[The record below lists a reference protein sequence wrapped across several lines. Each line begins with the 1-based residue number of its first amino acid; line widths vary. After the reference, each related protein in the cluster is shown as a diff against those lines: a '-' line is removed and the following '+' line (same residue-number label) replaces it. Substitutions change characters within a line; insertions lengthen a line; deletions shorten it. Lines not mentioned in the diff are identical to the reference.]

1 MKLAEITPQ
10 LLSDAPDE
18 EVRLAWLRL
27 SQWFGAAS
35 KKGKSVEN
43 YVNAALWVWDEYKHR
58 GWEIDQKKPLAQ
70 AALNFRAKKAIPGE
84 LEKNLESLPSEVV
97 LVHNFVSLVGSA
109 VSKESARDI
118 DVLFRAQR
126 DQEGRNFLLQT
137 ENVWLPVRKVLAS
150 DKSKPL
156 HFIDNPQ
163 GPHSDNVPLYSLV
176 LRREP
181 LEKKIIKSLSPG
193 DRFSPEKPLMA
204 GYTDFF
210 STSELWPWCQ
220 KKLQA
225 GARLAGEI
233 KFDGFR
239 CIISKKGEE
248 VRIWF
253 EDSQEEQDVP
263 ALVEALRR
271 SPFTSIVLDGELLA
285 TSRDQ
290 IVPRTQLLQM
300 LAGEPGLDPLFMA
313 FDCLYLDGLDLSPK
327 PLEERQKTLVSVSA
341 RLNTPYIDF
350 SRSVQIGSEKE
361 LEIVGRWAASQPA
374 SEGLMVKDT
383 TQPYHPGGAE
393 DWAKLKTVVELKV
406 TVLEIK
412 PVDAGFT
419 YLCGLRLHNERTENA
434 VRDVAGQ
441 KYATLGSTF
450 VTKLQ
455 AKPGDTL
462 NVRIEELLVLE
473 GGKLAWGK
481 PTVVGPD
488 SSRDS
493 YLVSQ
498 AVDLARRGHVLKVE
512 TRKEDVS
519 VWGPVGA
526 PIAFIAAAPS
536 ELELA
541 RNEPIVGQAGEVF
554 KRLYLEPVGLE
565 KSQVAILY
573 LIPRVEKA
581 TEAQI
586 ETWNSWLMKELS
598 RINPKI
604 IVALGKVAAE
614 ALEDIADFAMPH
626 PAAVHKYGDSGEVAR
641 KIRQAMRK
649 IQEVSKSEDDGADTR
664 SSIAARE
671 YARSWWQ
678 MVPPSGRGRFV
689 LQAHW
694 RGLSEEE
701 LKLSH
706 EALLK
711 TSHSI
716 HCDLRFEID
725 NHSLWG
731 FTVFEGSTEEIRSKG
746 RGEARI
752 LHLSPQDSLQGA
764 FKLRQPHEW
773 LTIAAEKPYIS
784 APGGVGATSKKY
796 SKFFQLDTGEYE
808 FSFAR
813 LHGREVF
820 LHGEKLKGRLLM
832 QYAPVGETTMPGGE
846 TQAST
851 GRVWIINKPDSQT
864 PYTATHELA
873 DVEADLEKKGQDKLV
888 WSERPGEK
896 PQILDINGHDKFTEK
911 EYSAAIFKADSEKRL
926 VYGVVSE
933 PLTVDAQGDV
943 LSEEEIEQFAHNY
956 LIKSQKFDVRHNWKR
971 VRASIV
977 ESWIAKS
984 DFEWMG
990 EVIKKGSWII
1000 GVKVFDDDL
1009 WSKIRAGVYKA
1020 FSIGGR
1026 GVRVRRVRFA

>member
-58 GWEIDQKKPLAQ
+58 GWEIDKKKPLAQ
-70 AALNFRAKKAIPGE
+70 AALDFRAKKAIPGE

-109 VSKESARDI
+109 VSKESSHDI
-118 DVLFRAQR
+118 DILFRAQR
-126 DQEGRNFLLQT
+126 DQEGRNFLLQA
-137 ENVWLPVRKVLAS
+137 ENIWLPVRKVLAS
-150 DKSKPL
+150 DKSRPL

-163 GPHSDNVPLYSLV
+163 GPHSDNVPLYSLI

-181 LEKKIIKSLSPG
+181 LEKEIIKSLSPG
-193 DRFSPEKPLMA
+193 DRFPPEKPLMA
-204 GYTDFF
+204 GFTDFF
-210 STSELWPWCQ
+210 STKELWPWCE
-220 KKLQA
+220 KKLKA

-239 CIISKKGEE
+239 CIISKKEEE
-248 VRIWF
+248 VKIWF
-253 EDSQEEQDVP
+253 EDSQEERDVP

-285 TSRDQ
+285 TSRGQ

-313 FDCLYLDGLDLSPK
+313 FDCLYLDGLDLSSE
-327 PLEERQKTLVSVSA
+327 PLEERQKTLVSVTA
-341 RLNTPYIDF
+341 RLNTPHIDF
-350 SRSVQIGSEKE
+350 STSVHIGSEKE

-383 TQPYHPGGAE
+383 TQPYHIGGSS

-406 TVLEIK
+406 TVLESIT
-412 PVDAGFT
+412 VDAGFT
-419 YLCGLRLHNERTENA
+419 YLCGLRLHNERIENA
-434 VRDVAGQ
+434 VRILADQ

-450 VTKLQ
+450 VTQLQ
-455 AKPGDTL
+455 ARPGDTL

-498 AVDLARRGHVLKVE
+498 AMDLARRGHVLKVE

-536 ELELA
+536 ELEKA
-541 RNEPIVGQAGEVF
+541 RDEPIVGQAGEVF
-554 KRLYLEPVGLE
+554 KQLYLKPVGLE

-573 LIPRVEKA
+573 LIPKAEKA
-581 TEAQI
+581 TESQI
-586 ETWNSWLMKELS
+586 DAWNSWLMKELF

-614 ALEDIADFAMPH
+614 ALEDLADFAMPH
-626 PAAVHKYGDSGEVAR
+626 PAAVNKYGDSGEVAR
-641 KIRQAMRK
+641 KIRQAMSRL
-649 IQEVSKSEDDGADTR
+649 QELSKEDDGEDSR
-664 SSIAARE
+664 SAIAAIE
-671 YARSWWQ
+671 YERSWWQ
-678 MVPPSGRGRFV
+678 MVPKTGKGQFV

-701 LKLSH
+701 TKLSH
-706 EALLK
+706 EELLK
-711 TSHSI
+711 SSHSV

-731 FTVFEGSTEEIRSKG
+731 FTVFEGSTEEIRSKVQ
-746 RGEARI
+746 GEARI
-752 LHLSPQDSLQGA
+752 LHLSSDDSLQGA

-796 SKFFQLDTGEYE
+796 SKFIQLDTGEYE

-820 LHGEKLKGRLLM
+820 LHGEKLNGRLLM
-832 QYAPVGETTMPGGE
+832 QYAPVGD
-846 TQAST
+846 S
-851 GRVWIINKPDSQT
+851 RIWLISKPESQE
-864 PYTATHELA
+864 PYTAKRNLEA
-873 DVEADLEKKGQDKLV
+873 VEEEMKRKGQDKLV
-888 WSERPGEK
+888 WSKRPGEK
-896 PQILDINGHDKFTEK
+896 PQLLDINGHNNSTEK
-911 EYSAAIFKADSEKRL
+911 EYDAAILKVADAGKRL
-926 VYGVVSE
+926 VLGVVSE
-933 PLTVDAQGDV
+933 PRTVDAQGDV
-943 LSEEEIEQFAHNY
+943 LSEAEIEQMAQNFERRVKEFRDRHTKRRVKT
-956 LIKSQKFDVRHNWKR
+956 LIVR
-971 VRASIV
+971 
-977 ESWIAKS
+977 SWRTKK
-984 DFEWMG
+984 DFTFKG
-990 EVIKKGSWII
+990 KLILKGSWLML
-1000 GVKVFDDDL
+1000 VKVLDDEI
-1009 WSKIRAGVYKA
+1009 WTKIRTGIYRA

-1026 GVRVRRVRFA
+1026 GVRVRRIRFD

>member
-10 LLSDAPDE
+10 LLNDSPDE

-70 AALNFRAKKAIPGE
+70 AALDFRAKKAIPGE
-84 LEKNLESLPSEVV
+84 LEKNLGALPSEVV

-109 VSKESARDI
+109 VSKESAHDI

-126 DQEGRNFLLQT
+126 DQEGRNFLLQA
-137 ENVWLPVRKVLAS
+137 ENIWLPVRKVLAS
-150 DKSKPL
+150 DKSRPL

-163 GPHSDNVPLYSLV
+163 GPHSDNVPLYSLI

-181 LEKKIIKSLSPG
+181 LEKQIIKSLSPG
-193 DRFSPEKPLMA
+193 DRFHPEKPLMA
-204 GYTDFF
+204 GFTDFF
-210 STSELWPWCQ
+210 STKELWPWCE

-248 VRIWF
+248 VKIWF
-253 EDSQEEQDVP
+253 EDSQEERDIP

-271 SPFTSIVLDGELLA
+271 SPFKSIVLDGELLA

-290 IVPRTQLLQM
+290 IVPRTQLQQM

-313 FDCLYLDGLDLSPK
+313 FDCLYMNGEDLSIR
-327 PLEERQKTLVSVSA
+327 LLGDRQELLKAAVHDLASDRV
-341 RLNTPYIDF
+341 RLSEHRKF
-350 SRSVQIGSEKE
+350 STEKE
-361 LEIVGRWAASQPA
+361 LEIIGKWAASQPA
-374 SEGLMVKDT
+374 SEGLMVKDLT
-383 TQPYHPGGAE
+383 KPYHSGGSE

-406 TVLEIK
+406 TVLESK

-419 YLCGLRLHNERTENA
+419 YLCGLRLHNDRTENA
-434 VRDVAGQ
+434 VRELAGQ

-450 VTKLQ
+450 VTQLQ
-455 AKPGDTL
+455 ARPGDTL
-462 NVRIEELLVLE
+462 NVRIEELLVSE

-498 AVDLARRGHVLKVE
+498 TVDLARRGHVLKVE

-565 KSQVAILY
+565 KNQVAILY

-586 ETWNSWLMKELS
+586 DAWNSWLTKELS

-604 IVALGKVAAE
+604 IVALGQVSAE
-614 ALEDIADFAMPH
+614 ALEDLADFAMPH
-626 PAAVHKYGDSGEVAR
+626 PSAVHKYGDSGEVAR
-641 KIRQAMRK
+641 KIRQAMKR
-649 IQEVSKSEDDGADTR
+649 IHEVSKSEDDGADTR

-671 YARSWWQ
+671 YERSWWQ
-678 MVPPSGRGRFV
+678 MVPKTGKGRFV

-701 LKLSH
+701 TKLSH

-725 NHSLWG
+725 SHSLWG

-746 RGEARI
+746 QGEARI
-752 LHLSPQDSLQGA
+752 LHLSAVDSLQGA
-764 FKLRQPHEW
+764 YKLRQPHEW
-773 LTIAAEKPYIS
+773 LTIAEEKPYVS
-784 APGGVGATSKKY
+784 APGVVGATSKKY

-832 QYAPVGETTMPGGE
+832 QYVPVGEKAKPGGE
-846 TQAST
+846 AQAST
-851 GRVWIINKPDSQT
+851 GRVWIINKPETQT
-864 PYTATHELA
+864 PYTATHRLA
-873 DVEADLEKKGQDKLV
+873 DVEADLEQKGQDKLV

-896 PQILDINGHDKFTEK
+896 PRLLDINGHNKFTEK
-911 EYSAAIFKADSEKRL
+911 EYNAAIFKADAEKRL
-926 VYGVVSE
+926 VFGVVSE

-956 LIKSQKFDVRHNWKR
+956 LINSQKFDVRHNWKR

-977 ESWIAKS
+977 ESWIAKA

-1000 GVKVFDDDL
+1000 GVKIFDDDL
-1009 WSKIRAGVYKA
+1009 WGKIKAGVYKA